1 MLKKRVVTAVV
12 AGLVVLFGILW
23 GEFPWHLL
31 VWVGTLAGTMEYC
44 TMLGF
49 SRFDVLTI
57 WTMIVVSVFLWWFP
71 LHLAVIVPVVMA
83 VAMMWPV
90 MTKNRVTVVKSSAAA
105 VGAFYLG
112 YGGVSLAYIR
122 TGSHGIAWIFLL
134 LISIWMTDTVAFFA
148 GKAFGG
154 PKLWPTISPAKTISG
169 ALFGV
174 AGGAV
179 GAIVWGFIAF
189 PGFHPLGFAWL
200 GAVISVAGQMGDLVE
215 SAYKRSAGV
224 KDSGNILPGH
234 GGLLD
239 RVDSLFFSAPVLYFL
254 LGAGYLTWFR

>member
-12 AGLVVLFGILW
+12 AGLVVLIGILW
-23 GEFPWHLL
+23 GPLPWHLL
-31 VWVGTLAGTMEYC
+31 VWVGTLAGTIEYC

-49 SRFDVLTI
+49 SRVDVLTI
-57 WTMIVVSVFLWWFP
+57 WTMIVVSAFSWWFP
-71 LHLAVIVPVVMA
+71 THLGLIVPVVMA
-83 VAMMWPV
+83 VAMIWPV
-90 MTKNRVTVVKSSAAA
+90 ITRNRVTVVKSSAAA

-112 YGGVSLAYIR
+112 YGGSSLAYIR
-122 TGSHGIAWIFLL
+122 DGAHGVAIIFLL

-148 GKAFGG
+148 GKAVGG
-154 PKLWPTISPAKTISG
+154 PKLWPAISPAKTISG
-169 ALFGV
+169 AIFGV

-179 GAIVWGFIAF
+179 GAVVWGFIAF
-189 PGFHPLGFAWL
+189 PGFHPFHFAWL
-200 GAVISVAGQMGDLVE
+200 GAVISIAGQVGDLVE

-224 KDSGNILPGH
+224 KDSGTILPGH

-254 LGAGYLTWFR
+254 LAYGYLTWFR